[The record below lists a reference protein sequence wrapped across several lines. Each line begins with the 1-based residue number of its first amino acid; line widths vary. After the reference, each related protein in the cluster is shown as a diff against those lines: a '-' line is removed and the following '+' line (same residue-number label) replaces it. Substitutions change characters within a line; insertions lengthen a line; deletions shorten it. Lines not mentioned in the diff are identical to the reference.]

1 MEQFVFKY
9 CMSVFIS
16 YNAPM

>member
-1 MEQFVFKY
+1 MEQSVFKY